1 VNIVPPGPAIRARIC
16 RSKEHIRAVQS
27 PLPFFPEQASNFA
40 GHVDALFSYILVTA
54 IFFTVLVT
62 LLAIFAAIRY
72 RRKSP
77 SEIGAEIEGNTPL
90 EIGWT
95 LIPLI
100 LALGMFAW
108 GAVIYVNYRTA
119 PKDTLDI
126 YVIGKQWMWKLQQ
139 PNGRKEINELHIPVN
154 RDIKLIMG
162 SEDVI
167 HDFYV
172 PAFRVKM
179 DVVPGRYNTMWF
191 RPTKIGKYHFF
202 CSQYCGTNHALMGG
216 WVTVMD
222 PAEYAAWLSDEG
234 GDVNPVSA
242 GEKLF
247 TQLAC
252 TTCHVANGT
261 GRGPSLNG
269 VYGAKVLLADGSTV
283 IADDGYIRE
292 SILQPKAKI
301 VAGYQP
307 VMPTFQGLVTEEQI
321 LNLTAYIKS
330 LQTQPVPAKGAG
342 VAPATS
348 GKK

>member
-1 VNIVPPGPAIRARIC
+1 M
-16 RSKEHIRAVQS
+16 QS

-40 GHVDALFSYILVTA
+40 SRVDPLF
-54 IFFTVLVT
+54 IFVLLTCLFFAVLVT
-62 LLAIFAAIRY
+62 LLVIYAAFRY
-72 RRKSP
+72 RRTSP
-77 SEIGAEIEGNTPL
+77 GEVGSTVEGNTLL

-95 LIPLI
+95 TIPLMI
-100 LALGMFAW
+100 ALVMFAW
-108 GAVIYVNYRTA
+108 GAVVYTNYRIA

-126 YVIGKQWMWKLQQ
+126 YVVGKQWMWKLQQ
-139 PNGRKEINELHIPVN
+139 PNGKREINELHIPVN

-202 CSQYCGTNHALMGG
+202 CSQYCGTNHAVMGG

-222 PAEYAAWLSDEG
+222 PADYAAWLSDEAA
-234 GDVNPVSA
+234 DSNPAAA

-252 TTCHVANGT
+252 VTCHLGNGT
-261 GRGPSLNG
+261 GRAPSLNG
-269 VYGAKVLLADGSTV
+269 VYGAKVLLADGSIV
-283 IADDGYIRE
+283 VADDAYIRE

-321 LNLTAYIKS
+321 LNLTAYIKT
-330 LQTQPVPAKGAG
+330 LQSQPVPAKGAG
-342 VAPATS
+342 IAPAAA

>member
-1 VNIVPPGPAIRARIC
+1 MQ
-16 RSKEHIRAVQS
+16 SQS
-27 PLPFFPEQASNFA
+27 PLPVFPEQASNFA
-40 GHVDALFSYILVTA
+40 GNVDALFSFVLMTTL
-54 IFFTVLVT
+54 FFAVLVT
-62 LLAIFAAIRY
+62 LLVIFAGFKY
-72 RRKSP
+72 RRRNEKEVGDAVS
-77 SEIGAEIEGNTPL
+77 GNMAL

-95 LIPLI
+95 VIPLI
-100 LALGMFAW
+100 IAIVIFAW
-108 GAVIYVNYRTA
+108 GAVLYVNYRIT

-139 PNGRKEINELHIPVN
+139 PNGRKEINELHLPVN
-154 RDIKLIMG
+154 QDVKLILG

-167 HDFYV
+167 HNFYV

-191 RPTKIGKYHFF
+191 RPTKTGKYHFF
-202 CSQYCGTNHALMGG
+202 CSQYCGTNHAVMGG

-222 PAEYAAWLSDEG
+222 PAEYATWLSGEAG
-234 GDVNPVSA
+234 AVNPVSA

-247 TQLAC
+247 SQLAC
-252 TTCHVANGT
+252 VTCHLANGT
-261 GRGPSLNG
+261 GRAPSLNG
-269 VYGAKVLLADGSTV
+269 VYGGKVLLADGSIV
-283 IADDGYIRE
+283 VADEAYIRE

-330 LQTQPVPAKGAG
+330 LQSQPVPAKGAG
-342 VAPATS
+342 IALPTA

>member
-1 VNIVPPGPAIRARIC
+1 MQA
-16 RSKEHIRAVQS
+16 QS
-27 PLPFFPEQASNFA
+27 PLPVFPEQASNFA
-40 GHVDALFSYILVTA
+40 GNVDALF
-54 IFFTVLVT
+54 FFVLMTTLFFAVLVT
-62 LLAIFAAIRY
+62 LLVIFAAFKY
-72 RRKSP
+72 RRRNEK
-77 SEIGAEIEGNTPL
+77 EVGDDVHGNMAL

-95 LIPLI
+95 VIPLI
-100 LALGMFAW
+100 IAILIFAW
-108 GAVIYVNYRTA
+108 GAVLYVNYRIA

-154 RDIKLIMG
+154 RDVKLILG

-191 RPTKIGKYHFF
+191 RPTKTGKYHFF
-202 CSQYCGTNHALMGG
+202 CSQYCGTNHAVMGG

-222 PAEYAAWLSDEG
+222 PAEYAAWLSGEAG
-234 GDVNPVSA
+234 AVNPVSA

-247 TQLAC
+247 SQLAC
-252 TTCHVANGT
+252 VTCHLANGT
-261 GRGPSLNG
+261 GRAPSLNG
-269 VYGAKVLLADGSTV
+269 VYGAKVLLADGSIV
-283 IADDGYIRE
+283 VADEAYIRE

-330 LQTQPVPAKGAG
+330 LQSQPVPAKGAG
-342 VAPATS
+342 IAPPSVA

>member
-1 VNIVPPGPAIRARIC
+1 MAAVPDLVRR
-16 RSKEHIRAVQS
+16 RKEHTRTVQS

-40 GHVDALFSYILVTA
+40 GNVDDLFSFILLTSL
-54 IFFTVLVT
+54 FFSVLVT
-62 LLAIFAAIRY
+62 LLTIFAAFKY
-72 RRKSP
+72 KRKHP
-77 SEIGAEIEGNTPL
+77 GEVGAEDHGNLAL

-95 LIPLI
+95 IIPLI
-100 LALGMFAW
+100 LALFMFAW
-108 GAVIYVNYRTA
+108 GAVVYVNYRTA
-119 PKDTLDI
+119 PKDTLDV
-126 YVIGKQWMWKLQQ
+126 YVVGKQWMWKLQQ
-139 PNGRKEINELHIPVN
+139 PNGRKEINELHIPVDRN
-154 RDIKLIMG
+154 IKLIMG

-167 HDFYV
+167 HDFFV

-202 CSQYCGTNHALMGG
+202 CSQYCGTNHAVMGG

-222 PAEYAAWLSDEG
+222 PADYASWLSGET

-242 GEKLF
+242 GERLF

-252 TTCHVANGT
+252 NTCHIANGT
-261 GRGPSLNG
+261 GRAPSLNG
-269 VYGAKVLLADGSTV
+269 LFGAKVLLADGSTV
-283 IADDGYIRE
+283 VGDEAYIRE
-292 SILQPKAKI
+292 SILQPKAKV

-321 LNLTAYIKS
+321 QNLTAYIKS
-330 LQTQPVPAKGAG
+330 LQSQPVPVKGSG
-342 VAPATS
+342 IAPATP

>member
-1 VNIVPPGPAIRARIC
+1 M
-16 RSKEHIRAVQS
+16 
-27 PLPFFPEQASNFA
+27 
-40 GHVDALFSYILVTA
+40 DALFTFILLTCLFFA
-54 IFFTVLVT
+54 ILVT
-62 LLAIFAAIRY
+62 LLIIVAALKFK
-72 RRKSP
+72 RKSAGEVG
-77 SEIGAEIEGNTPL
+77 SRDEGNMVL
-90 EIGWT
+90 EVGWT
-95 LIPLI
+95 VIPLVI
-100 LALGMFAW
+100 ALGMFAW
-108 GAVIYVNYRTA
+108 GAAVYVNFRTA

-126 YVIGKQWMWKLQQ
+126 YVVGKQWMWKLQQ

-154 RDIKLIMG
+154 RNVKLIMG

-191 RPTKIGKYHFF
+191 RPTKIGRYHFF
-202 CSQYCGTNHALMGG
+202 CSQYCGTNHAVMGG

-234 GDVNPVSA
+234 GSLNPVSA

-247 TQLAC
+247 SQLAC
-252 TTCHVANGT
+252 NTCHIANGT

-269 VYGAKVLLADGSTV
+269 VYGAKVLLADGSMV
-283 IADDGYIRE
+283 IADESYIRE

-321 LNLTAYIKS
+321 MNLTSYIKS

-342 VAPATS
+342 IARAAT

>member
-1 VNIVPPGPAIRARIC
+1 
-16 RSKEHIRAVQS
+16 VQS
-27 PLPFFPEQASNFA
+27 PLPFFPDEASNFA
-40 GHVDALFSYILVTA
+40 GNVDALFSFILMTTL
-54 IFFTVLVT
+54 FFAVLVT
-62 LLAIFAAIRY
+62 LLVIFAAFRY
-72 RRKSP
+72 QRKT
-77 SEIGAEIEGNTPL
+77 ENEVGDEVHGNNVL

-95 LIPLI
+95 LIPTI
-100 LALGMFAW
+100 IALFIFAW
-108 GAVIYVNYRTA
+108 GAVIYVNYRIA

-154 RDIKLIMG
+154 RNVKLIMG

-191 RPTKIGKYHFF
+191 RPTKVGKYHFF
-202 CSQYCGTNHALMGG
+202 CSQYCGTNHAIMGG

-222 PAEYAAWLSDEG
+222 PAEYAAWLSGES
-234 GDVNPVSA
+234 GDVNPASA

-252 TTCHVANGT
+252 VTCHIANGT
-261 GRGPSLNG
+261 GRAPSLNG
-269 VYGAKVLLADGSTV
+269 VYGAKVLLADGTTV
-283 IADDGYIRE
+283 VADEAYIRE

-330 LQTQPVPAKGAG
+330 LQSQPVPAKGAG
-342 VAPATS
+342 IAPAAA

>member
-1 VNIVPPGPAIRARIC
+1 M
-16 RSKEHIRAVQS
+16 QS

-40 GHVDALFSYILVTA
+40 GKVDAVFSFVLLTCLFFA
-54 IFFTVLVT
+54 VLVT
-62 LLAIFAAIRY
+62 LLIIYAAFKYHRN
-72 RRKSP
+72 KP
-77 SEIGAEIEGNTPL
+77 GDVGSEVEGNTLL
-90 EIGWT
+90 EIAWT
-95 LIPLI
+95 VIPLI
-100 LALGMFAW
+100 LAMGMFAW
-108 GAVIYVNYRTA
+108 GAIVYVNYRTA
-119 PKDTLDI
+119 PKDTLNI

-154 RDIKLIMG
+154 RNIKLILG

-191 RPTKIGKYHFF
+191 RPTKTGKYHFF
-202 CSQYCGTNHALMGG
+202 CSQYCGTNHAAMGG

-222 PAEYAAWLSDEG
+222 PADYAAWLSDEAG
-234 GDVNPVSA
+234 NVSPVSA
-242 GEKLF
+242 GETLF

-252 TTCHVANGT
+252 NTCHLANGA
-261 GRGPSLNG
+261 GRAPSLNG

-283 IADDGYIRE
+283 TADDAYLRE

-307 VMPTFQGLVTEEQI
+307 LMPTFQGLVTEEQI

-330 LQTQPVPAKGAG
+330 LQSQPVPAKGAG
-342 VAPATS
+342 FAPATT

>member
-1 VNIVPPGPAIRARIC
+1 
-16 RSKEHIRAVQS
+16 VQS

-40 GHVDALFSYILVTA
+40 PDVDALFTFILLTCL
-54 IFFTVLVT
+54 FFVLLVAVLVV
-62 LLAIFAAIRY
+62 LAAYKY
-72 RRKSP
+72 RRRSP
-77 SEIGAEIEGNTPL
+77 TEIGSRVEGHLVL

-95 LIPLI
+95 VIPLFI
-100 LALGMFAW
+100 ALGMFAW
-108 GAVIYVNYRTA
+108 GAVVYVDFRTP

-139 PNGRKEINELHIPVN
+139 PNGKKEINELHVPVG
-154 RDIKLIMG
+154 RDVKLIMG

-167 HDFYV
+167 HDFFV

-179 DVVPGRYNTMWF
+179 DVVPGRYNTLWF
-191 RPTKIGKYHFF
+191 RATKPGKYHFF
-202 CSQYCGTNHALMGG
+202 CSQYCGTEHALMGG
-216 WVTVMD
+216 YVTVQD
-222 PAEYAAWLSDEG
+222 PAEYSAWLADEG
-234 GDVNPVSA
+234 GELDPVAA

-252 TTCHVANGT
+252 VTCHLSNGT

-269 VYGAKVLLADGSTV
+269 VYGGRVLLADGSTV
-283 IADDGYIRE
+283 AADDAYIRE

-301 VAGYQP
+301 VAGFQP

-321 LNLTAYIKS
+321 LSLTAYVKS
-330 LQTQPVPAKGAG
+330 LQKLPVPEKGAG
-342 VAPATS
+342 VAPAVS